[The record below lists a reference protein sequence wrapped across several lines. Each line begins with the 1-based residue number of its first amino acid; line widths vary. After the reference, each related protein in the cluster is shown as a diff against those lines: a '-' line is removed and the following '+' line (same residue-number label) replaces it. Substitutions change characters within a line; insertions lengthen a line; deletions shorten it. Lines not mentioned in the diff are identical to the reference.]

1 METARAVTRRLEAIL
16 FDLGNTLIA
25 FDGDLSSVLEEAV
38 QALVQALAASGFPL
52 DASRF
57 GQDFRFELEA
67 YYREREIEFLEH
79 TTLYVLRRTLERW
92 EIADVPEMALRQALA
107 AMYAVTQSHWQV
119 EDDAHAV
126 LTALQQAG
134 FRLGLISNAG
144 DDQDVQTLVDQAG
157 LRRFFE
163 VIVSSAALGIRKPNP
178 RIFQIVLDRMGIPPD
193 RAAMVGDTLG
203 ADVLGAQHAG
213 LLSIWL
219 TRRAN
224 TPQNQ
229 AHRDTIQPDIVI
241 DRLADLPGVLLSP

>member
-1 METARAVTRRLEAIL
+1 METSRAVPRRLEAIL
-16 FDLGNTLIA
+16 FDLGNTLIT
-25 FDGDLSSVLEEAV
+25 FDGDMSSVLEEAG
-38 QALVQALAASGFPL
+38 QALVQALAASGLPL
-52 DASRF
+52 DGARF
-57 GQDFRFELEA
+57 VQDFRSDLEA

-79 TTLYVLRRTLERW
+79 TTLVVLRRTLERW
-92 EIADVPEMALRQALA
+92 EIPAVPEMALRQALA

-119 EDDAHAV
+119 EDDARST
-126 LTALQQAG
+126 LTALRQAG

-144 DDQDVQTLVDQAG
+144 DDQDVQTLVDRAG
-157 LRRFFE
+157 LRPFFE

-178 RIFQIVLDRMGIPPD
+178 RIFQVVLEEMGIPPE

-219 TRRAN
+219 TRRAG

-229 AHRDTIQPDIVI
+229 AHRHTIHPDLVI
-241 DRLADLPGVLLSP
+241 DRLADLPAALLNR